1 VSTSAAVTL
10 RELLRPPPSAEGIDR
25 KALAGLLV
33 ELARNVKPEESP
45 EVEGVPRID
54 LRLEELRRVVLGR
67 EIELLARLSAVVEDP
82 EQLAAAVGRVLPTA
96 VAHATADERLGQVL
110 TPAFEKATQSS
121 IRSNP
126 RTLINILYPL
136 IVPAIRKA
144 IGETIDDTFQSL
156 NESLKAS
163 LTWCG
168 LKWRFEAWRT
178 GTTFAETVLKHTL
191 VYQVEHVFLIH
202 HHTGLLIAHA
212 AAENAASQDPQL
224 VSSMLVAIQDFV
236 RDSFT
241 GAEQQ
246 GLDTLRLGELR
257 LWSERG
263 PFATLVAVIRG
274 NPPEE
279 LHATLS
285 RVLSQI
291 HSERPQAL
299 ESFDGDSSS
308 FGDIEAHLA
317 ECAALRQQAAK
328 APRRSFPW
336 MVAAVGTLLL
346 LLIGAG
352 GAWWQHDVELR
363 REEAAAAEAARL
375 AHERAVEAARQ
386 AVQELWADAVARL
399 GSTPGIVVTQSGMHD
414 GKFRVSGLR
423 DPLAADPSEILGA
436 AGFDPARVES
446 RWVPYEALEPD
457 FMLQRLQVSL
467 DPPPAIRLSLED
479 GRIVARGAASSTW
492 LEHAR
497 AVGRML
503 PAGGT
508 TLDLSQVV
516 DPNHGAI
523 AKLRG
528 AIQAREIHFD
538 SNEPLP
544 SPGQEAVLDQ
554 LAAELKELAS
564 LTALLRVNTRVTLTG
579 HSDDT
584 GRGTFN
590 LSLSMARAGVVSA
603 LLKKRGVDPN
613 LLIVNGAGPLDPL
626 QAGSTDAAR
635 TANRRVQ
642 FAVGTE

>member
-1 VSTSAAVTL
+1 MSTSAAVTL
-10 RELLRPPPSAEGIDR
+10 RDLLSPPPSADGIDR

-33 ELARNVKPEESP
+33 ELAHNVKPEQAP
-45 EVEGVPRID
+45 AVEGVPRVD
-54 LRLEELRRVVLGR
+54 LRLDELRRLVLGR
-67 EIELLARLSAVVEDP
+67 EIELLARLRAVIEDP
-82 EQLAAAVGRVLPTA
+82 EQLAAAVGRVLPTS

-163 LTWCG
+163 LTWRG

-191 VYQVEHVFLIH
+191 VYQVEHAFLIH

-257 LWSERG
+257 LWSERS

-291 HSERPQAL
+291 HAERRQVL
-299 ESFDGDSSS
+299 ESFDGDSSGL
-308 FGDIEAHLA
+308 GDIEAHLA
-317 ECAALRQQAAK
+317 ECAALRQQSTKSA
-328 APRRSFPW
+328 RRGFPW
-336 MVAAVGTLLL
+336 LVAAVGVMLLML
-346 LLIGAG
+346 AGAG
-352 GAWWQHDVELR
+352 GTWWWQET
-363 REEAAAAEAARL
+363 EARQAEQ
-375 AHERAVEAARQ
+375 RAWAAARQ
-386 AVQELWADAVARL
+386 AEQRLWADAVARL
-399 GSTPGIVVTQSGMHD
+399 KTVPGIVVTESDMRD
-414 GKFRVSGLR
+414 GKFVVAGLR
-423 DPLAADPSEILGA
+423 DPLALDPSQVLA
-436 AGFDPARVES
+436 QAGVDPARVVG
-446 RWVPYEALEPD
+446 RWVPYQSLDTEFA
-457 FMLQRLQVSL
+457 LQRLQVSL
-467 DPPPAIRLSLED
+467 DPPPAIRLSLEN
-479 GRIVARGAASSTW
+479 GRIVARGSASSTW
-492 LEHAR
+492 LER
-497 AVGRML
+497 AQSVGRML
-503 PAGGT
+503 PAGGPE
-508 TLDLSQVV
+508 LDLSQVL

-523 AKLRG
+523 AKLRD
-528 AIQAREIHFD
+528 AIESHEIHFN

-544 SPGQEAVLDQ
+544 SPGQDAVLDQ

-564 LTALLRVNTRVTLTG
+564 LSALLRVNTRVTLTG

-590 LSLSMARAGVVSA
+590 LSLSMARAGVV
-603 LLKKRGVDPN
+603 LTMVKKRGVDPN
-613 LLIVNGAGPLDPL
+613 LLIVNGSGPLEPL
-626 QAGSTDAAR
+626 QSGSTDAAR
-635 TANRRVQ
+635 SANRRVS

>member
-1 VSTSAAVTL
+1 MSPSAAVTL
-10 RELLRPPPSAEGIDR
+10 RELLSPPPSAEGIDR
-25 KALAGLLV
+25 QALAGLLV
-33 ELARNVKPEESP
+33 ELARNVEPERAP
-45 EVEGVPRID
+45 EVEGVPRVD
-54 LRLEELRRVVLGR
+54 LRLEALRRIVLGR
-67 EIELLARLSAVVEDP
+67 EIELVERLCAVVENP
-82 EQLAAAVGRVLPTA
+82 EQLAAAVGRVLPSA

-121 IRSNP
+121 IRGNP

-163 LTWCG
+163 LTWRG

-241 GAEQQ
+241 GGEQQ
-246 GLDTLRLGELR
+246 GLDALRLGELR

-263 PFATLVAVIRG
+263 PHATLVAVIRG
-274 NPPEE
+274 NPPDE
-279 LHATLS
+279 LHASLS
-285 RVLSQI
+285 RALSEI
-291 HSERPQAL
+291 HAERRQAL
-299 ESFDGDSSS
+299 ESFDGDSSGL
-308 FGDIEAHLA
+308 GDIEAHLA

-328 APRRSFPW
+328 AARRGFPW
-336 MVAAVGTLLL
+336 MVAAVGALLL
-346 LLIGAG
+346 LLAAAG
-352 GAWWQHDVELR
+352 GGWWWQQIEAR
-363 REEAAAAEAARL
+363 RAE
-375 AHERAVEAARQ
+375 ERAVASAREAEQR
-386 AVQELWADAVARL
+386 LWADAVARL
-399 GSTPGIVVTQSGMHD
+399 KTVPGIVVTESGMRD
-414 GKFRVSGLR
+414 GKFVIEGLH
-423 DPLAADPSEILGA
+423 DPLALDPSLVLER
-436 AGFDPARVES
+436 AGIDPARVVS
-446 RWVPYEALEPD
+446 RWMPYQALDPE
-457 FMLQRLQVSL
+457 FVLQRLQASL
-467 DPPPAIRLSLED
+467 EPPPAIRLALEGD
-479 GRIVARGAASSTW
+479 RIVAQGSASSTW
-492 LEHAR
+492 LERAR
-497 AVGRML
+497 VIGRML
-503 PAGGT
+503 PAGGPA
-508 TLDLSQVV
+508 LDLSQVL

-523 AKLRG
+523 AKLRD
-528 AIQAREIHFD
+528 AIESQEIHFN

-544 SPGQEAVLDQ
+544 SPGQDAVLDQ
-554 LAAELKELAS
+554 LAADLKQLSS
-564 LTALLRVNTRVTLTG
+564 LSALLRVNTRVTLTG

-590 LSLSMARAGVVSA
+590 LSLSLARAGVVTT

-613 LLIVNGAGPLDPL
+613 LLIVNGSGPLEPL
-626 QAGSTDAAR
+626 QSGSTDAAR
-635 TANRRVQ
+635 SANRRVS